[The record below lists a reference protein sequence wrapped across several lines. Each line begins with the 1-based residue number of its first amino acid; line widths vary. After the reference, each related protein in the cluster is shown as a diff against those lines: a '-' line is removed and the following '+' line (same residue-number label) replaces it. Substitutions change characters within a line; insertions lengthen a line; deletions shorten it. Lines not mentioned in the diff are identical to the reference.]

1 MGCATHSIR
10 GRGCKFYATIAVH
23 IFGLVWVR
31 PPPLYQSENESAMVS
46 INRILDTLQADWPL
60 LGSFALASCAEIPA
74 WVARSAQRVH
84 TGLSPMERVFC
95 QHQLPGLIAQLAFL
109 RRNWIVT
116 VLLAIFLAL
125 AVVAHAETMVHDSI
139 RMGILVTVLSSIL
152 LPPLVIYHGIA
163 RDYVAAQ
170 SLLAAIRTPAR

>member
-1 MGCATHSIR
+1 
-10 GRGCKFYATIAVH
+10 
-23 IFGLVWVR
+23 
-31 PPPLYQSENESAMVS
+31 MVS
-46 INRILDTLQADWPL
+46 LNRILDTLQADWPL
-60 LGSFALASCAEIPA
+60 LGSFALASCVEIPA
-74 WVARSAQRVH
+74 WVVRSAQQVH
-84 TGLSPMERVFC
+84 TRLSPMERMFC
-95 QHQLPGLIAQLAFL
+95 QHQLPGLIAQLAHL

-116 VLLAIFLAL
+116 LLLATFLAL
-125 AVVAHAETMVHDSI
+125 AVVAHAEPMVHDSV

>member
-1 MGCATHSIR
+1 
-10 GRGCKFYATIAVH
+10 
-23 IFGLVWVR
+23 
-31 PPPLYQSENESAMVS
+31 MVS
-46 INRILDTLQADWPL
+46 LDRILDTLQADWPL
-60 LGSFALASCAEIPA
+60 IGSFALASSAEIPA
-74 WVARSAQRVH
+74 WVARSAERVH
-84 TGLSPMERVFC
+84 TGLSPVERIFC

-116 VLLAIFLAL
+116 VLLATFLAL
-125 AVVAHAETMVHDSI
+125 TVVVYAEPMVHDSV

-170 SLLAAIRTPAR
+170 SLLTAIRTPAR

>member
-1 MGCATHSIR
+1 MACATRSIR

-31 PPPLYQSENESAMVS
+31 PPPLYQSEHESAMVS
-46 INRILDTLQADWPL
+46 LNRILDTLQADWPL
-60 LGSFALASCAEIPA
+60 LGSFALASSAEIPA
-74 WVARSAQRVH
+74 WVARSAERVH
-84 TGLSPMERVFC
+84 TGLSPMERIFC
-95 QHQLPGLIAQLAFL
+95 QHQLPRLIAQLAFL
-109 RRNWIVT
+109 RRNWTVT

-125 AVVAHAETMVHDSI
+125 AVVAYAEPMVHDSV

-152 LPPLVIYHGIA
+152 LPPMVIYHGIA

-170 SLLAAIRTPAR
+170 SLLAAIRTPIR

>member
-1 MGCATHSIR
+1 
-10 GRGCKFYATIAVH
+10 
-23 IFGLVWVR
+23 
-31 PPPLYQSENESAMVS
+31 MVS
-46 INRILDTLQADWPL
+46 LNRILDTLQADWPV

-74 WVARSAQRVH
+74 WVARSAERVH

-95 QHQLPGLIAQLAFL
+95 QHQLPGLIARLAFL

-125 AVVAHAETMVHDSI
+125 AVVAHAEPMVHDNI

-152 LPPLVIYHGIA
+152 LPPLAIYHGIA

-170 SLLAAIRTPAR
+170 SLLAALRAPAR